1 MIRRDGV
8 RGWWPKAGEQNE
20 AALAAARRYSKGV
33 VDFPNVIAA
42 EKVALESQSALA
54 STRA

>member
-42 EKVALESQSALA
+42 EKVALES
-54 STRA
+54 